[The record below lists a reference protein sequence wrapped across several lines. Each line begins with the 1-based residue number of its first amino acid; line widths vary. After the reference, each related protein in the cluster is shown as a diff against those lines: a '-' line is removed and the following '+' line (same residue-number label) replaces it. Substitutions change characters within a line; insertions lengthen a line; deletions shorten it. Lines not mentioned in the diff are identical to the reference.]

1 MKHLHS
7 LGIFHRDLKP
17 LNLLV
22 SKSLTLL
29 LADFGAT
36 KNEKDLEAKD
46 EQTGLYSK
54 YLPMPQLVKANS
66 ARKVTSTPLHY
77 VLTTFCTERRSIS
90 LLD

>member
-54 YLPMPQLVKANS
+54 YFADAA
-66 ARKVTSTPLHY
+66 AR
-77 VLTTFCTERRSIS
+77 
-90 LLD
+90 